1 MQKFL
6 CHFYFA
12 HYLYLVKYSAF
23 ASCVFLPKRFCPSM
37 RCQSCGRDQSI
48 RSARPSSHPGTSSS
62 HLRNKLLCNSS
73 SLRVP
78 PTATAVAVATI
89 AAVSKA
95 GFIWNLL
102 N

>member
-1 MQKFL
+1 MQRFL

-12 HYLYLVKYSAF
+12 HYLYLVIYSVF
-23 ASCVFLPKRFCPSM
+23 ASCVFLPTRFCLAM

-48 RSARPSSHPGTSSS
+48 RSAHPSSHPGTFSS

-73 SLRVP
+73 NLRGP
-78 PTATAVAVATI
+78 PAAAVAATI

-95 GFIWNLL
+95 GFIWYLL